1 MLLFKDVSSEWR
13 QCFPYFL
20 ILKNTRASK
29 IVISKF
35 LASVLQLTASSQFA
49 TVEKKKAHSVDVG
62 FWMVVFSL
70 HFSVYIA
77 NHPTYSLMPPMV
89 RNSLTSGFSKRTIK
103 FTYLAKCGTDV
114 ITIVLRQSRMGLAG
128 SSESY
133 SLVLLMLASCVG
145 FPSLPWP

>member
-1 MLLFKDVSSEWR
+1 MYPVNEDGV
-13 QCFPYFL
+13 FPYFL

-62 FWMVVFSL
+62 FLMLVFSL

-89 RNSLTSGFSKRTIK
+89 RNSLTSCFNKRTINLH
-103 FTYLAKCGTDV
+103 T
-114 ITIVLRQSRMGLAG
+114 LRSAG
-128 SSESY
+128 Q
-133 SLVLLMLASCVG
+133 M
-145 FPSLPWP
+145 